1 MFHNTDD
8 GVLICQ
14 DFSPKILFLV
24 VNYGRV
30 FLQQFLGV
38 RSENAFLTFKL
49 DQLLVHQLD
58 MALDK
63 SV

>member
-1 MFHNTDD
+1 MS
-8 GVLICQ
+8 G
-14 DFSPKILFLV
+14 FSQTILFLV
-24 VNYGRV
+24 VNYGSV
-30 FLQQFLGV
+30 FLQQLLGV

-49 DQLLVHQLD
+49 HQLLVHQLD